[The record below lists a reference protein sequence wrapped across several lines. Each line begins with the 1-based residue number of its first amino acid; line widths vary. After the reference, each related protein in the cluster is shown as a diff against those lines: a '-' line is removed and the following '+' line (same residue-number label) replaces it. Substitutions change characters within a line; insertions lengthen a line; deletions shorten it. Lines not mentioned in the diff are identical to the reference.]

1 MIIKYKKKIEN
12 RFNYFFIFN
21 YNPDKL
27 KMKVMNFVNLI
38 NQAFRFVIQTSQ
50 EFNIDE
56 SHSLK
61 HSLEVFNYAN
71 SIYESEVVK
80 FPQLEKQREIISLA
94 SIVHDMCD
102 KKYMDEDLGIEN
114 MNKYMKEYI
123 APEDL
128 EIVSNIIKTMSYSKV
143 KINGYPDFGE
153 YQLAYHIVREADL
166 LAGYDLD
173 RCFIYRMIHCKF
185 NYTDAV
191 VESKNL
197 FENRVLNY
205 RKDKLFVTNYSK
217 NKSLLLHKRAIKDVE
232 KLDSMLKILDNFN

>member
-1 MIIKYKKKIEN
+1 
-12 RFNYFFIFN
+12 
-21 YNPDKL
+21 
-27 KMKVMNFVNLI
+27 MKVMNFVNLI

-80 FPQLEKQREIISLA
+80 FPQLEKHREIISLA

-102 KKYMDEDLGIEN
+102 KKYMDEDRGIANINE
-114 MNKYMKEYI
+114 YMKEYI
-123 APEDL
+123 SPEDL
-128 EIVSNIIKTMSYSKV
+128 EIVSHIIKTMSYSKV

-153 YQLAYHIVREADL
+153 YQMAYHIVREADL
-166 LAGYDLD
+166 LAAYDLD
-173 RCFIYRMIHCKF
+173 RCIIYRMMHDKF
-185 NYTDAV
+185 NYTDALF
-191 VESKNL
+191 ESKKL
-197 FENRVLNY
+197 FENRILNY

-232 KLDSMLKILDNFN
+232 KLDSMLKIVDIFN

>member
-1 MIIKYKKKIEN
+1 
-12 RFNYFFIFN
+12 
-21 YNPDKL
+21 
-27 KMKVMNFVNLI
+27 MKVMNFVNLI

-50 EFNIDE
+50 DFNIDE

-61 HSLEVFNYAN
+61 HSLEVFNFAN
-71 SIYESEVVK
+71 SIYESEVIK

-102 KKYMDEDLGIEN
+102 KKYMDEERGVEN

-123 APEDL
+123 SPEEL

-153 YQLAYHIVREADL
+153 YKLAYHIVREADL
-166 LAGYDLD
+166 LAAYDLD
-173 RCFIYRMIHCKF
+173 RCIIYRMMHSKF
-185 NYTDAV
+185 NYTDAL

-217 NKSLLLHKRAIKDVE
+217 NKSLLLHRKAVKDVE
-232 KLDSMLKILDNFN
+232 KLDSMLKIVDIFN

>member
-1 MIIKYKKKIEN
+1 
-12 RFNYFFIFN
+12 
-21 YNPDKL
+21 
-27 KMKVMNFVNLI
+27 MKVMNFVNLI

-102 KKYMDEDLGIEN
+102 KKYMDEDHGIAN
-114 MNKYMKEYI
+114 MNKYMKDYI
-123 APEDL
+123 STEDL

-143 KINGYPDFGE
+143 KVNGFPDFGD

-166 LAGYDLD
+166 LAAYDLD
-173 RCFIYRMIHCKF
+173 RCIIYRMMHCKF
-185 NYTDAV
+185 NYTDALF
-191 VESKNL
+191 ESKKL
-197 FENRVLNY
+197 FENRILNY

-232 KLDSMLKILDNFN
+232 KLDSMLKIVDNFN